1 MILRAN
7 CNPWQSASLLKARN
21 MKPIKGEVTVLAG
34 DVGGTKTNLGL
45 YIVGKQRPRAT
56 IVESFP
62 SGESADLETIVE
74 RFLERHPVL
83 VRSACFGIAGPV
95 LQGESKTTNLPWKVS
110 EVSLKKRFQWHRVR
124 LLNDLTAT
132 ALTVP
137 LLTSRER
144 IAINKVRVPKNQN
157 LALVAPGTGLGEA
170 LLVFRNGE
178 YIPIPSEGGHVD
190 FAPSNEAEVR
200 LWRFL
205 REKFGHVSV
214 ERVLSGPGLV
224 NLYAWLRDAEGYREP
239 GWLKKR
245 FEEGDPARVVTETA
259 LKERH
264 PLCRE
269 ALHVFVS
276 VLGRTA
282 GNLALTGTATGGVYL
297 GGGIPPKIL
306 PALRQGLFMKAFVD
320 KGRFEDYLKEIPVRV
335 IMNDKAALL
344 GAAIGAFDLL

>member
-1 MILRAN
+1 
-7 CNPWQSASLLKARN
+7 
-21 MKPIKGEVTVLAG
+21 MKPIKGEVTILAG
-34 DVGGTKTNLGL
+34 DVGGTKTNLGF
-45 YIVGKQRPRAT
+45 YVAGKGRPRAT
-56 IVESFP
+56 VVESFP
-62 SGESADLETIVE
+62 SGEDADLETIVE
-74 RFLERHPVL
+74 KFLEKHPVF

-95 LQGESKTTNLPWKVS
+95 VQGESKTTNLPWRVS
-110 EVSLKKRFQWHRVR
+110 EASLKKRFRWRRVR

-144 IAINKVRVPKNQN
+144 IALNKVRAPKHQN
-157 LALVAPGTGLGEA
+157 LALVAPGTGLGES

-178 YIPIPSEGGHVD
+178 YIPIASEGGHVD
-190 FAPSNEAEVR
+190 FAPSSDAEVR

-214 ERVLSGPGLV
+214 ERVLSGPGLA

-245 FEEGDPARVVTETA
+245 LEEGDPAKVITETA

-264 PLCRE
+264 PLCLE
-269 ALHVFVS
+269 ALNVFVS

-282 GNLALTGTATGGVYL
+282 GNLVLTGTATGGVYL
-297 GGGIPPKIL
+297 GGGISPKIL
-306 PALRQGLFMKAFVD
+306 PALRQGPFMKAFVD
-320 KGRFEDYLKEIPVRV
+320 KGRFEDYLKKIPVWV